1 MLLIGNQL
9 FARLR
14 AIPTEIGVRS
24 PMLYQLLQALQPE
37 LSFKLTQSKRLAA
50 LDDAQN
56 EMSRFFR

>member
-1 MLLIGNQL
+1 
-9 FARLR
+9 
-14 AIPTEIGVRS
+14 
-24 PMLYQLLQALQPE
+24 MLYQLLQALQPE